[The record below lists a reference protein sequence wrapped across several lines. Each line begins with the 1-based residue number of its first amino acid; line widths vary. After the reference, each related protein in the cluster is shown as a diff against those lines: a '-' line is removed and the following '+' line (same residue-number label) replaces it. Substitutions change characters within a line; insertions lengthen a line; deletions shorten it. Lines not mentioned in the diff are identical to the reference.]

1 MRRTWGLLSFNFIKE
16 AIIME
21 EQKKRGRGRP
31 RGREPKDRRVEVRLS
46 ENDIKLLNR
55 VSIEEDIPV
64 SQVIR
69 KAVRLYGNTWNR
81 DLYF

>member
-1 MRRTWGLLSFNFIKE
+1 
-16 AIIME
+16 ME
-21 EQKKRGRGRP
+21 ETKKRGRP
-31 RGREPKDRRVEVRLS
+31 RGRDPKDRRVEVRLS

-55 VSIEEDIPV
+55 VSNEEDIPV

-69 KAVRLYGNTWNR
+69 KAVRLYANTWNR